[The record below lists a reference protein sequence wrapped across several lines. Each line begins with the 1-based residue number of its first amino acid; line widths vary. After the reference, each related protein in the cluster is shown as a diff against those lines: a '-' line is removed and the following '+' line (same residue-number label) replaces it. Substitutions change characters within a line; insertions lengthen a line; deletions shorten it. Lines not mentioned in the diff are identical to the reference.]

1 MDGFR
6 LLLPQSIGFIK
17 VIIFSV
23 HKEEYEG
30 MLVSK
35 SKLEIK
41 EKNLPK
47 RKKKSTRKS
56 KDKKVNFDSTQD
68 LF

>member
-1 MDGFR
+1 M
-6 LLLPQSIGFIK
+6 
-17 VIIFSV
+17 IIFSV

-56 KDKKVNFDSTQD
+56 KEKKVKFS
-68 LF
+68 LKILGRLLRPMIGH